1 MKNLIGIAAIIAIIA
16 AIIWYEASIWSECLA
31 IIWYEASI
39 WSECLATNSW
49 WYCFRILG
57 H

>member
-1 MKNLIGIAAIIAIIA
+1 MKNLIGIAAIVTIIA
-16 AIIWYEASIWSECLA
+16 A